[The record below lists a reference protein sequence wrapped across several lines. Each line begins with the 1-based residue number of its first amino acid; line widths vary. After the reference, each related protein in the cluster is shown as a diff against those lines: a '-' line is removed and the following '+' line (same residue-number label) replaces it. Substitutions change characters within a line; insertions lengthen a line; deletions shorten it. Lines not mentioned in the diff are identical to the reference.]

1 MSLRSNVALFAISEV
16 GAGLALVQ
24 SAMADQTYGLKK
36 VASFDHQV
44 TGVSANGPAVMVMMR
59 LIRYAL
65 LLISIALLAGCAT
78 AELSQTD
85 KEKLSGKT
93 FVITG
98 ASSGFGRGTAVAL
111 GSMHANVVLAA
122 RRTALLEE
130 VATQVKQAGGS
141 ALVVTTDVTEPEAV
155 RNLMV
160 ATLARFGTVD
170 VWINNAG
177 TGAIGRFEAIPLED
191 HSRVIDVTLKGVVNG
206 SYVAMKQF
214 RKQGYGSLINV
225 GSVDSE
231 VPLAY
236 QSSYAASKAAV
247 LSLSRTLNEEIR
259 LSGSDTI
266 FVSTVMPW
274 AVDTPWWEHAANY
287 SGHTP
292 RMASMDDPQK
302 VVNAIVRAAVYPNEE
317 IPVGWKAQSAV
328 WSHRLAPDITERF
341 SANIAHHY
349 QMEQAPP
356 APSSDGSLFK
366 PMESGREVSGGVRE
380 RMERG
385 DAARHQ

>member
-1 MSLRSNVALFAISEV
+1 M
-16 GAGLALVQ
+16 
-24 SAMADQTYGLKK
+24 
-36 VASFDHQV
+36 
-44 TGVSANGPAVMVMMR
+44 
-59 LIRYAL
+59 
-65 LLISIALLAGCAT
+65 
-78 AELSQTD
+78 
-85 KEKLSGKT
+85 
-93 FVITG
+93 
-98 ASSGFGRGTAVAL
+98 
-111 GSMHANVVLAA
+111 
-122 RRTALLEE
+122 LLEE
-130 VATQVKQAGGS
+130 VAALVRNAGGS

-160 ATLARFGTVD
+160 ATVARFGSVD

-177 TGAIGRFEAIPLED
+177 TGAIGRFEDIPLED
-191 HSRVIDVTLKGVVNG
+191 HSQVVDVTFKGVVNG

-214 RKQGYGSLINV
+214 RRQGFGALINV

-247 LSLSRTLNEEIR
+247 LSLSQTLNEEIR

-266 FVSTVMPW
+266 FVSTIMPW

-292 RMASMDDPQK
+292 RMAGMDDPQK
-302 VVNAIVRAAVYPNEE
+302 VVNAIVRAALYPHEE

-328 WSHRLAPDITERF
+328 WSHRLALDITERF
-341 SANIAHHY
+341 SANVAHQY

-356 APSSDGSLFK
+356 APPSDGSLFK
-366 PMESGREVSGGVRE
+366 AMESGRNVSGGVRE
-380 RMERG
+380 RMELE
-385 DAARHQ
+385 DAAKQH

>member
-1 MSLRSNVALFAISEV
+1 MR
-16 GAGLALVQ
+16 
-24 SAMADQTYGLKK
+24 
-36 VASFDHQV
+36 
-44 TGVSANGPAVMVMMR
+44 R
-59 LIRYAL
+59 LIRGVLHMLTIAAL
-65 LLISIALLAGCAT
+65 AACST

-122 RRTALLEE
+122 RRTALLEQ
-130 VATQVKQAGGS
+130 VATQVREAGGS
-141 ALVVTTDVTEPEAV
+141 ALVVTTDVTEPDAV

-160 ATLARFGTVD
+160 ATLTRFGTVD

-177 TGAIGRFEAIPLED
+177 TGAIGRFEDIPLED
-191 HSRVIDVTLKGVVNG
+191 HSQVIDVTLKGVVNG

-259 LSGSDTI
+259 LSGSDSI
-266 FVSTVMPW
+266 FVSTIMPW

-292 RMASMDDPQK
+292 RMASMDGPQK

-341 SANIAHHY
+341 SANVAHQY
-349 QMEQAPP
+349 QMEQAPS
-356 APSSDGSLFK
+356 APPSDGSLLK
-366 PMESGREVSGGVRE
+366 PTESGREVSGGVRE
-380 RMERG
+380 RMKRE
-385 DAARHQ
+385 DAAAQQR

>member
-1 MSLRSNVALFAISEV
+1 
-16 GAGLALVQ
+16 
-24 SAMADQTYGLKK
+24 
-36 VASFDHQV
+36 
-44 TGVSANGPAVMVMMR
+44 MMR
-59 LIRYAL
+59 LIRYVL
-65 LLISIALLAGCAT
+65 LMMSIAVLAACAT

-85 KEKLSGKT
+85 RQKLSGKT

-111 GSMHANVVLAA
+111 GSMRANVVLAA

-130 VATQVKQAGGS
+130 VATQVRQAGGS
-141 ALVVTTDVTEPEAV
+141 ALVVTTDVTQPDAV

-177 TGAIGRFEAIPLED
+177 TGAIGRFEDIPLED
-191 HSRVIDVTLKGVVNG
+191 HSQVIDVTLKGVVNG

-266 FVSTVMPW
+266 FVSTIMPW

-341 SANIAHHY
+341 SANVAHQY
-349 QMEQAPP
+349 LMEQAPS
-356 APSSDGSLFK
+356 APPSDGSLLK
-366 PMESGREVSGGVRE
+366 PMQSGREVSGGVRE
-380 RMERG
+380 RMKRE
-385 DAARHQ
+385 DAAAQQ

>member
-1 MSLRSNVALFAISEV
+1 LGWHE
-16 GAGLALVQ
+16 G
-24 SAMADQTYGLKK
+24 K
-36 VASFDHQV
+36 
-44 TGVSANGPAVMVMMR
+44 VMMR
-59 LIRYAL
+59 LTRYVL
-65 LLISIALLAGCAT
+65 LVISAVVLAACAT
-78 AELSQTD
+78 AQLSLSD
-85 KEKLSGKT
+85 KARLSGKT

-111 GSMHANVVLAA
+111 GSMHAHVVLAA

-130 VATQVKQAGGS
+130 VAIEVRKAGGS
-141 ALVVTTDVTEPEAV
+141 ALVVTTDVTDPQAIG
-155 RNLMV
+155 NLMA
-160 ATLARFGTVD
+160 ATLQRFGTVD

-177 TGAIGRFEAIPLED
+177 TGAIGRFEDIPLED
-191 HSRVIDVTLKGVVNG
+191 HSKVIDVTLKGVVNG

-259 LSGSDTI
+259 LSGAADTI
-266 FVSTVMPW
+266 FVSTIMPW

-302 VVNAIVRAAVYPNEE
+302 VVNAIVRAALYPSEE

-328 WSHRLAPDITERF
+328 WSHRLAPDITERV
-341 SANIAHHY
+341 SANVAHHY

-356 APSSDGSLFK
+356 APPSDGSLFK
-366 PMESGREVSGGVRE
+366 PMESGRDVSGGVRE
-380 RMERG
+380 RMERE
-385 DAARHQ
+385 DANRQH